1 MTKRRDVPVKEPR
14 SCLLPVKYRG
24 AAVAVR
30 GRLFK
35 GDSAFTMRSRGG
47 LRAVASRTLAVC
59 AKRNASAP
67 AADVIP
73 LLMKKEN
80 AVEGDA

>member
-1 MTKRRDVPVKEPR
+1 MTKRRDLPGKEPR
-14 SCLLPVKYRG
+14 SCLLPARYRG

-30 GRLFK
+30 GRLLKADF
-35 GDSAFTMRSRGG
+35 AFTMQSRGG
-47 LRAVASRTLAVC
+47 LRVEASRTLAVC

-67 AADVIP
+67 AAEVIP